1 MPEEILSFAVQFRM
15 LPRMAMLNGRTE
27 SPIEIKPLI
36 RK

>member
-1 MPEEILSFAVQFRM
+1 MPEEILSFAVKFLM
-15 LPRMAMLNGRTE
+15 LPRMAMSDGRTE